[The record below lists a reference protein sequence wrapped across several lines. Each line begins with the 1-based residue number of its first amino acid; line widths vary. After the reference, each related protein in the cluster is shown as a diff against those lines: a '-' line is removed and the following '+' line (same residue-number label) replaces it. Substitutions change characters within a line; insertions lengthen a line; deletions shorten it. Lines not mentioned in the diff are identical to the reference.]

1 MRKNKI
7 ANALFFLI
15 AAPCIFLV
23 IGFTVIEAIAMGDSF
38 YQKQFEKQGISAQTG
53 VSQDGLMDFAHEVQN
68 LLSGKGGLSS
78 HMVVNGQSVETFG
91 EQELFHMD
99 EVADL
104 FGRFSSVRFSLAVAF
119 FALFTAFYMLD
130 NRHAI
135 ANVLA
140 CCLANLAGIAAIA
153 TMAAMDFDL
162 VFTVFH
168 EILFDNDLWM
178 FPSNS
183 MLIRILTEE
192 FFMNFAAQAGICIA
206 IILLGISI
214 FAACML
220 QKRKKKELANG
231 D

>member
-38 YQKQFEKQGISAQTG
+38 YKKEFAKQGISAQTG
-53 VSQDGLMDFAHEVQN
+53 ITEEGLMDFAHEVQN
-68 LLSGKGGLSS
+68 LLSGKGELSS
-78 HMVVNGQSVETFG
+78 HAVVNGQVVEILG

-99 EVADL
+99 EVAEL
-104 FGRFSSVRFSLAVAF
+104 FAKFSSARTRLAVAF
-119 FALFTAFYMLD
+119 LALFAAFYMID

-135 ANVLA
+135 SAVLA
-140 CCLANLAGIAAIA
+140 CCLANLAFIAAIA
-153 TMAAMDFDL
+153 ALAAMDFNM

-178 FPSNS
+178 FPHNS

-192 FFMNFAAQAGICIA
+192 FFMNFAIQAGIFIA
-206 IILLGISI
+206 GILLGI
-214 FAACML
+214 FAACL
-220 QKRKKKELANG
+220 LYFKKRKKEPGNG
-231 D
+231 S